1 MVGPQLEDMT
11 KVESCLLEVAVR
23 LQDLSQLSS
32 TVLTSISHFN
42 EEQYEQVLLRPNSYI
57 SKLQSICNK
66 KVLTYEIFVLYCHE
80 TNHLKMLLPS
90 ILIGRLDFKGA
101 SG

>member
-32 TVLTSISHFN
+32 VVLASISHFD
-42 EEQYEQVLLRPNSYI
+42 EEQYEQFLLMHNLYI
-57 SKLQSICNK
+57 SKMQSICNK
-66 KVLTYEIFVLYCHE
+66 KVHEMFVLYYHKKS
-80 TNHLKMLLPS
+80 HLKMLLPS